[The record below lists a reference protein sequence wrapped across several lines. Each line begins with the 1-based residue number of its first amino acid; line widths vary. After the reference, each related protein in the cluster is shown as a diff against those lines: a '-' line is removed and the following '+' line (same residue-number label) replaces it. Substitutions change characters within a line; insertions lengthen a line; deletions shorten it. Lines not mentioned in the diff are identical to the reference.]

1 MRGFNGQFI
10 SLQMFH
16 HRRRKKTP
24 QIPSPPAPQRERKKM
39 TKATKWR
46 EKLQR
51 KGQGLGP
58 GHRSNEGR
66 PKGRNDVRRELS
78 QLPTNFAG
86 ASRHRPKPRSTL
98 QIAMSYCRLLWTDC
112 ILMYLY
118 IYVYISISICIYLY
132 RDSLSI
138 YLPSYLSTFLWI
150 GCLDCHFPSVGT

>member
-1 MRGFNGQFI
+1 MDNSSAFRCSITVDEKKQRRSRPHLLRRGSARRWRRPPSEERSCSARARASDQGTAAMR
-10 SLQMFH
+10 
-16 HRRRKKTP
+16 
-24 QIPSPPAPQRERKKM
+24 
-39 TKATKWR
+39 
-46 EKLQR
+46 
-51 KGQGLGP
+51 
-58 GHRSNEGR
+58 GR